1 MTLSVEVVY
10 ALPDAQT
17 VIDLRLPEGST
28 VADALAASGIFARH
42 PELDAGECA
51 VGVWGRV
58 ADRGQA
64 LRNRDRVEIYRPL
77 TADPKQLRRRRAQ
90 AQRKA

>member
-10 ALPDAQT
+10 ALPAAQT
-17 VIDLRLPEGST
+17 VIALQLPEGST
-28 VADALAASGIFARH
+28 IADALAASGIFDRH
-42 PELDAGECA
+42 SELDPDACA

-58 ADRGQA
+58 ADRGQV
-64 LRNRDRVEIYRPL
+64 LRDRDRVEIYRAL

-90 AQRKA
+90 SQRKA